1 MVGFIKV
8 QRRQEALLRGG
19 CGQQEG
25 HTAANIPQ
33 FIDGKKIIQFV
44 QRKSGSWGTCAYK

>member
-8 QRRQEALLRGG
+8 QRHQEALLCGG

-25 HTAANIPQ
+25 HTAASLPQ
-33 FIDGKKIIQFV
+33 FVDGKKIVQFV
-44 QRKSGSWGTCAYK
+44 QRTSGSWGARAYK